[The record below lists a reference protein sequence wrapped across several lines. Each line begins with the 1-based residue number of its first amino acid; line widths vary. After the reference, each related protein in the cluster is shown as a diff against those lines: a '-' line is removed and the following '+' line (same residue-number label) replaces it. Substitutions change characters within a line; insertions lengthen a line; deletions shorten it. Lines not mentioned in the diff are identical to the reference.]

1 MPRLDDSGM
10 DRPDRNLEDTFALD
24 VAERVL
30 SLLPFQH
37 GIPQEILLQGMR
49 ALGPVL
55 VTDQP
60 AQVRMSLGDEA
71 EHVPDFPLVPLG
83 GMNVRRDGAEEPI
96 IAVQVRA
103 QQQPLPSL
111 LQSKQVQE
119 LAPRLARP
127 MVHGPQE
134 RERPPQTRMRVH
146 IMGDDRQV
154 VLSDTQHRRPM
165 DGTALPDTVRERRL
179 QPFDHVRHAV
189 TSLRRPGRSR
199 PARPRSPEGSGA
211 RSRRALPG

>member
-1 MPRLDDSGM
+1 MAHFELHDRLAGDREPEVPRLDDSGM
-10 DRPDRNLEDTFALD
+10 DRPDRNLEDPFALEL
-24 VAERVL
+24 AERVL

-127 MVHGPQE
+127 MVHGPQ
-134 RERPPQTRMRVH
+134 
-146 IMGDDRQV
+146 
-154 VLSDTQHRRPM
+154 
-165 DGTALPDTVRERRL
+165 
-179 QPFDHVRHAV
+179 
-189 TSLRRPGRSR
+189 
-199 PARPRSPEGSGA
+199 
-211 RSRRALPG
+211 